1 MKHERRGADRIIN
14 GKQKKSVRDKLE
26 DKDIHTELELNIAES
41 GCILHRQV
49 RMCEHSRC
57 RRYFH
62 IGKLMLALGK
72 VIVSI
77 NETRRA
83 RIAVEKK
90 FNWVT
95 ALQALCIS

>member
-1 MKHERRGADRIIN
+1 MYFTPTGSN
-14 GKQKKSVRDKLE
+14 VRTFTLSMLLPTD
-26 DKDIHTELELNIAES
+26 
-41 GCILHRQV
+41 
-49 RMCEHSRC
+49 
-57 RRYFH
+57 FH
-62 IGKLMLALGK
+62 IRKLMLALGK

-83 RIAVEKK
+83 RIAVENK